1 MNQWFSLSLTFGFL
15 FAFLRKEESRYAG
28 SRGIREIGSRLFYLA
43 LALGILIALHSL
55 CAFLIWGPIGRE
67 DLATVSLFL
76 WALLIDQGMSRLR
89 KEGKRTSPIPLVKS
103 PSFLALAAF
112 SLWIVEK
119 QSTPPSVERLLW
131 GLGLPLGAGV
141 VEGLLTGLR
150 ERVRL
155 SNLPSALEGTPIF
168 FWLAMLLS
176 LAFGGFREI
185 LAHL

>member
-1 MNQWFSLSLTFGFL
+1 MNPWFYLSLSFGFL
-15 FAFLRKEESRYAG
+15 FAFLPKEEPRRVG
-28 SRGIREIGSRLFYLA
+28 SRGIQEIGSRLFYLT
-43 LALGILIALHSL
+43 LALGILVALHSL
-55 CAFLIWGPIGRE
+55 CAFLIWGPTGRE

-89 KEGKRTSPIPLVKS
+89 KEGKRTLSIPLVKS
-103 PSFLALAAF
+103 PSFLALVAF
-112 SLWIVEK
+112 SLWIVENP
-119 QSTPPSVERLLW
+119 STPPSVGRFLG
-131 GLGLPLGAGV
+131 GLGLPLGTGFI
-141 VEGLLTGLR
+141 EGLLTGLR